1 MFLPMGHKDCKA
13 CTQCSVSP
21 TKAPSFGPRGTS
33 AHNVYTTYGGLSKD
47 HSLDHLSSIRDE
59 TVAQVHATPH
69 QIAFQRTS
77 EELIEASADGV
88 RCYLVVQREAPKDTH
103 KHLIRQSQHARSLWL
118 TTSCHHAYR
127 FAISAIHVDT
137 TV

>member
-1 MFLPMGHKDCKA
+1 MGHKDCKA
-13 CTQCSVSP
+13 CTQCSGVLQKRHP
-21 TKAPSFGPRGTS
+21 LVQGAL
-33 AHNVYTTYGGLSKD
+33 NVYSTYGGLSKD
-47 HSLDHLSSIRDE
+47 RSLDHLSSIRDE

-69 QIAFQRTS
+69 QIAFQRTR

-88 RCYLVVQREAPKDTH
+88 RCYVVLQREAPKDTH
-103 KHLIRQSQHARSLWL
+103 KHFIRQSQHARSLWL
-118 TTSCHHAYR
+118 TSSCHHAYC